1 MYIYYTCTCIFLF
14 LFFFFFFFLQPF
26 GEATL
31 GKTGLVVIPVLVAFS
46 TFGAANGTIFTSS
59 RATFGAAKD
68 RLLPDFLSGL
78 HAKYRTPIPAI
89 IFMVSALNI
98 MCVCTPCIDGLL
110 IVHTCIYLIFKAH
123 IDF

>member
-1 MYIYYTCTCIFLF
+1 M
-14 LFFFFFFFLQPF
+14 
-26 GEATL
+26 
-31 GKTGLVVIPVLVAFS
+31 LVAFS

-89 IFMVSALNI
+89 IFMVSVLNI
-98 MCVCTPCIDGLL
+98 MCMCIYILPCIDGFFYCTLF
-110 IVHTCIYLIFKAH
+110 FKAH
-123 IDF
+123 VDF